1 VKGHEYY
8 KKMAQ
13 QAVAL
18 GDYRMSTE
26 SLQKRIDAGSVM
38 VGTPEDCL
46 KVAKQY
52 QSAGVDLLM
61 ALVQVAALPHE
72 KVIQTIELLAKYVL
86 PKVKDSASQSAAAG
100 A

>member
-1 VKGHEYY
+1 
-8 KKMAQ
+8 MTP

-26 SLQKRIDAGSVM
+26 SLQKRIDSGSVM
-38 VGTPEDCL
+38 VGDPEDCL

-61 ALVQVAALPHE
+61 ALVQVAALPQE
-72 KVIQTIELLAKYVL
+72 KVLQPIELVAKYVM
-86 PKVKDSASQSAAAG
+86 PKIENRASA
-100 A
+100 